1 MEPKINSYR
10 GPDANPKKRILFIV
24 TQSEL
29 GGAQYFLRTLVTRLD
44 KNRFEILVAAGPN
57 FSIKYS
63 VFSIKY
69 DLLDALE
76 KEDIKTIRLKYLFR
90 DINPWYDLL
99 ASWELRRV
107 IRDFQPHTIFLN
119 SSKVGFLGSFV
130 AKHLIRNTKY
140 KILYRIGG
148 WSFNDPRP
156 GWQKKLWIILE
167 KISAR
172 WKDIIIVN
180 NKHDFEQAKRLKIN
194 PKGEL
199 LLIHNGL
206 DVYKTGFLPR
216 EEARLKLFER
226 ALKDSAK
233 IFGTKTIVG
242 TIANFYPT
250 KGLEY
255 LIVAAEKFKED
266 DRVSFFIIG
275 DGQERENLERSIRE
289 KGLERKVFLLGK
301 IPEASRLMSG
311 FDIFLLPS
319 LKEGFPWSLLEAMA
333 AKLPVIATK
342 VGAIPEIIED
352 GKNGFVVNPKDYKA
366 MGEKIKNLIK
376 NERLA
381 EEMGI
386 QAHQTV
392 LFKFPLEKMVKETKS
407 LL

>member
-1 MEPKINSYR
+1 MERKINSYR
-10 GPDANPKKRILFIV
+10 GSNANPKKRILFIV

-29 GGAQYFLRTLVTRLD
+29 GGAQRFLISLAE
-44 KNRFEILVAAGPN
+44 N
-57 FSIKYS
+57 
-63 VFSIKY
+63 
-69 DLLDALE
+69 LE
-76 KEDIKTIRLKYLFR
+76 KLKYEIIVATGSDGKSEITELLKKIGTEVKIITSLKR
-90 DINPWYDLL
+90 DINLL
-99 ASWELRRV
+99 ADLKACFEIKKLIKNYRPEV
-107 IRDFQPHTIFLN
+107 LFLI
-119 SSKVGFLGSFV
+119 SSKAGFIGSLA
-130 AKHLIRNTKY
+130 AKLLKTINY
-140 KILYRIGG
+140 KLKIIYRIGG

-156 GWQKKLWIILE
+156 GWQRKLWIMLE
-167 KISAR
+167 KISAK
-172 WKDIIIVN
+172 WKDVIIVN

-194 PKGEL
+194 PRKEL

-233 IFGTKTIVG
+233 IFNVEIVIGTV
-242 TIANFYPT
+242 ANFYPT

-255 LIVAAEKFKED
+255 LVMAAEKFRED
-266 DRVSFFIIG
+266 DSVSFFIIG
-275 DGQERENLERSIRE
+275 DGQEREKLKQLIEEKDLE
-289 KGLERKVFLLGK
+289 KKVFLLGK

-352 GKNGFVVNPKDYKA
+352 GKNGMLVEPA
-366 MGEKIKNLIK
+366 RPEQLAGKIQDLI
-376 NERLA
+376 NNNRLRQ
-381 EEMGI
+381 EIGI

-392 LFKFPLEKMVKETKS
+392 LFKFELDKMVKQIEK